1 MRITKDTQIRGHL
14 NSMGF
19 QVNKEALK
27 EFHKF
32 FSTHMRL
39 ITDELR
45 DMDVKRISV
54 LDISEAFERLY
65 GNSVSNNKR

>member
-19 QVNKEALK
+19 QINKEALK

-32 FSTHMRL
+32 FSAHMKL
-39 ITDELR
+39 ITDELGE
-45 DMDVKRISV
+45 MGVKRISV

-65 GNSVSNNKR
+65 GNSTRNN